1 MSCLGCGATGASAL
15 FRLDRVPAL
24 CNALFEHAEEA
35 KKAALVDID
44 LVACPACGLI
54 WNRLFEPAAI
64 DYCAEYGNPLECSA
78 TFREHRDRLV
88 ARLEREQVLEGKTIL
103 EVGCGD
109 GAFLRALC
117 GATGADGI
125 GIDPSCT
132 PAVENLERGAL
143 RLIRA
148 QYPLRGEMIAADLIC
163 CRHVLEHMP
172 DPHEFLER
180 LEEDLAPHG
189 KILIEVPNAE
199 HMLEVC
205 SIGDVIHEHCLYFDR
220 SSLAALFES
229 RGYGVELS
237 EEFGGQFLVL
247 TAKRGDRAV
256 EARSASPSQELVE
269 AGRSFGV
276 RAREQVRRWRNR
288 VSTAGSAGES
298 LALWGVG
305 SKGVT
310 FLNLVNGEGPIAEA
324 VDINPGKEG
333 RFVPGTGHEVRSPR
347 RLRDQP
353 VDTVLVMNPQY
364 VAEIEA
370 ELRSLGVS
378 CSVEGV
384 LG

>member
-1 MSCLGCGATGASAL
+1 M
-15 FRLDRVPAL
+15 
-24 CNALFEHAEEA
+24 
-35 KKAALVDID
+35 
-44 LVACPACGLI
+44 
-54 WNRLFEPAAI
+54 
-64 DYCAEYGNPLECSA
+64 
-78 TFREHRDRLV
+78 
-88 ARLEREQVLEGKTIL
+88 
-103 EVGCGD
+103 
-109 GAFLRALC
+109 
-117 GATGADGI
+117 
-125 GIDPSCT
+125 
-132 PAVENLERGAL
+132 
-143 RLIRA
+143 
-148 QYPLRGEMIAADLIC
+148 
-163 CRHVLEHMP
+163 
-172 DPHEFLER
+172 
-180 LEEDLAPHG
+180 
-189 KILIEVPNAE
+189 
-199 HMLEVC
+199 
-205 SIGDVIHEHCLYFDR
+205 
-220 SSLAALFES
+220 
-229 RGYGVELS
+229 ELS